1 MSKVTLNIDTD
12 LDELIKKC
20 DELLSKYEQL
30 EEQTKKIH
38 FITIKEFA
46 EMRGCSIKIAQ
57 DIFNLPDFPSE
68 DFGKEKVV
76 SIEALR
82 NWYMQKRKKSD
93 YE

>member
-1 MSKVTLNIDTD
+1 MLVNINTTIKEDLKTLNEY
-12 LDELIKKC
+12 LVKC
-20 DELLSKYEQL
+20 GEA
-30 EEQTKKIH
+30 EEKTKKIH
-38 FITIKEFA
+38 FVTIREFA

-76 SIEALR
+76 YIGALKEF
-82 NWYMQKRKKSD
+82 YMQKRSKKD

>member
-1 MSKVTLNIDTD
+1 MSKTTINIDTD
-12 LDELIKKC
+12 FDEQLKKVEELIVKC
-20 DELLSKYEQL
+20 EELGDKGKQL
-30 EEQTKKIH
+30 H

-57 DIFNLPDFPSE
+57 DIFNLHDFPSE

-76 SIEALR
+76 YIGALKKF
-82 NWYMQKRKKSD
+82 YMTKRSKKD